1 MESKLEMWVAALGI
15 LVAGVVVTSWLM
27 VGPVMPSRVDVA
39 VIVAVVTAF
48 GWAAAV
54 VGGVAQTDADAMR
67 EVEPGPRRSVHGEI
81 HC

>member
-27 VGPVMPSRVDVA
+27 VGPLVPSRVDVA

-48 GWAAAV
+48 GWAAVV
-54 VGGVAQTDADAMR
+54 VGGVAQTDADVMR
-67 EVEPGPRRSVHGEI
+67 EVEPGPRRSVYGEI

>member
-27 VGPVMPSRVDVA
+27 VGPLVPSRVDVA

-54 VGGVAQTDADAMR
+54 VGGVAQTDADVMR
-67 EVEPGPRRSVHGEI
+67 EVEPGPRRSVYGEI

>member
-1 MESKLEMWVAALGI
+1 MESKLELWVAALGI
-15 LVAGVVVTSWLM
+15 LVAGVVVTSWLIA
-27 VGPVMPSRVDVA
+27 GPVAASRVDVA

-54 VGGVAQTDADAMR
+54 VGGTPRGDADVAR
-67 EVEPGPRRSVHGEI
+67 EVEPRPPRSVYGEI